1 MAVITVTIITLNE
14 ADRIAETLAAV
25 DWADEVLVVDSG
37 SDDDTVAIAE
47 QAGATV
53 VQQEWLGYGKQK
65 NRAADLA
72 RNDLILNIDADERVD
87 KVLAAAIQNLPAEL
101 PHPAYS
107 VWREN
112 HMCGK
117 PLHHWP
123 WARERQIRV
132 YDRRRACYNES
143 SVHESVQA
151 TSVGRLPGRL
161 RHDSY
166 RDWHD
171 MSTRQIR
178 YAELWAGQAEARG
191 RRARLPDLLLRPG
204 AAFLRDYLLHG
215 WVCSGV
221 VGWQMARQSAYS
233 VFIKYRLLRERHCK

>member
-1 MAVITVTIITLNE
+1 MAAVTVTIITLNE

-25 DWADEVLVVDSG
+25 HWADEVLVVDSG
-37 SDDDTVAIAE
+37 SDDDTVAAAGR
-47 QAGATV
+47 AGARV
-53 VQQEWLGYGKQK
+53 VQQEWLGYGSQK
-65 NRAADLA
+65 NRAAELA

-87 KVLAAAIQNLPAEL
+87 PVLAAAVQNLPAEL
-101 PHPAYS
+101 PHPAYA

-112 HMCGK
+112 FIQGK

-123 WARERQIRV
+123 WAREWQVRL
-132 YDRRRACYNES
+132 YDRRRAGFS
-143 SVHESVQA
+143 DGSIHESVQA
-151 TSVGRLPGRL
+151 DRVGRLPGRL

-171 MSTRQIR
+171 MFTRQIR

-215 WVCSGV
+215 WICSGV
-221 VGWQMARQSAYS
+221 IGWQMARQSANS
-233 VFIKYRLLRERHCK
+233 VFIKYSLLRERLRQ